1 MDDSANEE
9 RQQIIDGFVA
19 RLVRIRADA
28 GDPSF
33 RSMAKRSGAIS
44 HATLHDAVQGT
55 RLPSWE
61 TTVEFAKTCGVD
73 PEDLR
78 AEWERADAIV
88 HPQPNESEADDS
100 EEDPAAVGQPES
112 GSATAS
118 EGGHSGRSPSS
129 RHKLAAVAVLVG
141 AAVVVAG
148 VVGVRQLADGSA
160 DSDDMA
166 GRVSSPSSTPPS
178 KNQVT
183 YPPVP
188 KDVVPTT
195 TDSGGC
201 PANVKEKLAQYTP
214 RTAGDKGGF
223 EDLGP
228 DDCSVQKRG
237 AQVIKKF
244 KLTNKGTVTWHGRK
258 LVRIER
264 DGTNPGCRM
273 PAEVMV
279 PTIGPGESDI
289 VEIDIIAPDKKGV
302 CFARWM
308 QLDADNQW
316 AFPDQRPYYLSF
328 KTK

>member
-78 AEWERADAIV
+78 EEWERADAIV
-88 HPQPNESEADDS
+88 HPHPGEPEADDS
-100 EEDPAAVGQPES
+100 EEDAAAVGQTES
-112 GSATAS
+112 GSAAAS
-118 EGGHSGRSPSS
+118 EGGDPSS
-129 RHKLAAVAVLVG
+129 RYKLAVAVLVG

-160 DSDDMA
+160 DAQDTS
-166 GRVSSPSSTPPS
+166 GRASRPSATPTP

-201 PANVKEKLAQYTP
+201 PANVKKKLAQYTP

-223 EDLGP
+223 DDLGP

-244 KLTNKGTVTWHGRK
+244 KLTNQGTVTWHGRK

-264 DGTNPGCRM
+264 ESTNPGCRM
-273 PAEVMV
+273 PSEVMI
-279 PTIGPGESDI
+279 PTIRPGESDV
-289 VEIDIIAPDKKGV
+289 VEIDIIAPDKKGI
-302 CFARWM
+302 CFARWL